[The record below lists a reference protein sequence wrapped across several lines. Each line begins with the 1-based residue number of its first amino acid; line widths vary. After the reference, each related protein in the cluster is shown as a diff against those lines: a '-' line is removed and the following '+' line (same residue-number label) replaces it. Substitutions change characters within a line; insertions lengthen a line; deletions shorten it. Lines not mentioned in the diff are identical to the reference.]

1 MTNCAGTSNRGSK
14 KSWTSYWI
22 DWNKMQLA
30 INKLNSIF
38 GLADAFNKE
47 DYEVKLAS
55 LQEKWNS
62 LCPEFFGWFK
72 KKPSDFFVEGVI
84 QSARECSDVC
94 GLY

>member
-1 MTNCAGTSNRGSK
+1 MKQNAASHQQAKFNISQAVYGCRAGG
-14 KSWTSYWI
+14 
-22 DWNKMQLA
+22 L
-30 INKLNSIF
+30 LEF
-38 GLADAFNKE
+38 GLAKAFNKE

>member
-1 MTNCAGTSNRGSK
+1 MKQNAARHQQAKFNISQAVYGCRAGG
-14 KSWTSYWI
+14 
-22 DWNKMQLA
+22 L
-30 INKLNSIF
+30 LEF
-38 GLADAFNKE
+38 GLAKAFNKE

-55 LQEKWNS
+55 
-62 LCPEFFGWFK
+62 FGWFK